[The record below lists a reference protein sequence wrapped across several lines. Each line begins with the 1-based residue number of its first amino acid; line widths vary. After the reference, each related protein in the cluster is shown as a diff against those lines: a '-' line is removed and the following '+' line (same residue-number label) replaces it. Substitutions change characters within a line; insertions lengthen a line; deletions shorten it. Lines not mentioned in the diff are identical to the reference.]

1 MPGNHPAS
9 GHRKRLKERFLKSS
23 LQGLHD
29 YEVIELLLTYAI
41 PRRDVKPIAKGL
53 LKEFKGLKGVLE
65 ASPERLKEA
74 SGLGEASALLL
85 ALVREAARAY
95 LSERNTSLKGVV
107 SSPNDAVRVLRES
120 PEGAG
125 KEGLFALYL
134 NSKNEVLGVESMGDA
149 SEPVSPKAVIRKA
162 FSHNARS
169 MILVNS
175 KKGKAAASARE
186 RGLAAEIEAAAS
198 SIDIL
203 VHDYIIA
210 GQEGIISARE
220 LGWLRA
226 KN

>member
-1 MPGNHPAS
+1 MAENHPAS

-41 PRRDVKPIAKGL
+41 PRRDVKPVAKRL
-53 LKEFKGLKGVLE
+53 LKDFKGLRGVFE
-65 ASPERLKEA
+65 APPEKLRES
-74 SGLGEASALLL
+74 SGLGEASVLIIS
-85 ALVREAARAY
+85 LVREAAKAY
-95 LSERNTSLKGVV
+95 LSERYTASKGVI
-107 SSPNDAVRVLRES
+107 SSPRDAVRVLRES
-120 PEGAG
+120 PEGAE

-134 NSKNEVLGVESMGDA
+134 NSKNEVLGVEEMGEA
-149 SEPVSPKAVIRKA
+149 SGPISPKAVIRKA

-175 KKGKAAASARE
+175 KRGKAAASERE
-186 RGLAAEIEAAAS
+186 KGLAAEIEGAAS

-203 VHDYIIA
+203 VHDYIVA
-210 GQEGIISARE
+210 GKEGILSARE